1 VIYHCILFNGI
12 ISLRFYLTFI
22 NFTIY
27 PSIIAFKKG
36 STVLSLHSYQ
46 SVDREQLAKDI
57 SEIHQQV
64 LANIG
69 INDFKH
75 LTKMERW
82 GKICSAIGYATAWI
96 APNPFSAF
104 LISQGSFTRWTQVV
118 HPVGHRAYDKI
129 ENINEKYTS
138 KKFAQGWRRFI
149 DWPDWITPAGWHQ
162 EHDVL
167 HHYNLGEKS
176 DPDQIQHNMEWLR
189 QSNLPMW
196 QRYTIV
202 ALFSGIWKIAY
213 YTPRTHKELQ
223 LNLAKKQGDIEPV
236 MTRLGAWSL
245 FTKQGRAL
253 WLHSILPYTAYRFVL
268 LPLLFFP
275 LGNYAVIS
283 VLINLILAEI
293 FTNMHS
299 FLVIVPNHAG
309 DDVMMFDEKVQG
321 KGEFYLRQILGSV
334 NYPTGSNL
342 NDFFYGW
349 LNYQV
354 EHHLWPDMPLNQYQK
369 VQPQVMALCKKHNIP
384 YLQQSVFKRLL
395 KAVDV
400 MVGKTSML
408 KPGQNN
414 YGM

>member
-1 VIYHCILFNGI
+1 MI
-12 ISLRFYLTFI
+12 FI
-22 NFTIY
+22 NFIIY
-27 PSIIAFKKG
+27 PSTIAFKKG
-36 STVLSLHSYQ
+36 NTVLSLHSYQ

-64 LANIG
+64 LANIS

-223 LNLAKKQGDIEPV
+223 LNLAKKQGEVEPV

-309 DDVMMFDEKVQG
+309 DDVMAFDDRTDG

-334 NYPTGSNL
+334 NYPTGSNF

-349 LNYQV
+349 LNYQI
-354 EHHLWPDMPLNQYQK
+354 EHHLWPDMPLSQYQK
-369 VQPQVMALCKKHNIP
+369 VQPKVKALCEKHNIP
-384 YLQQSVFKRLL
+384 YIQESVFKRLL
-395 KAVDV
+395 KAVDI

-408 KPGQNN
+408 KYQPV
-414 YGM
+414 